1 MVMILPPRFSG
12 QAMKSSRRF
21 RSLHLLSLLVLG
33 MLAWTGKTAS
43 AEWPFDLPRR
53 PELPTLAESS
63 WCENPVDLFILA
75 RLKEKGLSPSRQAT
89 RRMLIR
95 RLSVDLTGLLPS
107 PGEVKQFL
115 NDPAPD
121 AWPRLVDRFLGS
133 PRYGE
138 HWGQH
143 WLDVVRYADSDG
155 FEYDDPRPFAWRYRD
170 WVIQSLNS
178 DKSFQRFV
186 REQVAGDEIYPSD
199 LDALVATGMQRLG
212 PLRLN
217 AGMQDEEKNRQEVL
231 TEMTDNIGSAFLGLT
246 IACARCHDH
255 KFDAFS
261 QQDYFRL
268 QSFFAAT
275 QPVDVTLASEQ
286 QQQQHTAELEKW
298 QHRFDKATSQ
308 LEELREKYRSQVTD
322 RLLAKLPAPVQA
334 AVRKEPEERTA
345 DESRLVAEADGVL
358 KLTEE
363 AVDMAITGTPQDAVQ
378 LKVIREELAQ
388 LINSRPEAPLT
399 VMAAIDPPGTV
410 PATHVLNRGEP
421 GKRLDEVQPTF
432 PGMLTTTTIP
442 TIQPVSLGEGE
453 SPGRRRALAD
463 WIASAENPLTA
474 RVFVNRLWHHHLG
487 HGIVATPND
496 FGAMGAAASH
506 PELLDY
512 LTAELIDSGWSI
524 KQLHRLILLSATYRQ
539 QSELRENATRVDP
552 ENKYLWRAHRRR
564 MDAEVIRDTVLQVSG
579 QLDLEAGGPAVRLPL
594 HPEIARLQYKGT
606 WYPHPDPSQHMRR
619 SIYVFVKRNNRPPLL
634 ENFDSPSTL
643 ASCGE
648 RSTSTHAG
656 QALSMMNS
664 AFLQKQSLLLARR
677 LGDGQK
683 REESIR
689 KIYRLA
695 LSRSPTRQEL
705 RLGLQYLAEQE
716 RLIAEDHR
724 QYVPGEDHALLA
736 LAEYCQV
743 ILNLD
748 EFLYVE

>member
-1 MVMILPPRFSG
+1 MN
-12 QAMKSSRRF
+12 SSRGF
-21 RSLHLLSLLVLG
+21 RPLFLLSLLVAG
-33 MLAWTGKTAS
+33 MVTLSAEMAS
-43 AEWPFDLPRR
+43 GEWPFDTPRR
-53 PELPTLAESS
+53 PALPTPGESA
-63 WCENPVDLFILA
+63 WATNPVDLFVLE
-75 RLKEKGLSPSRQAT
+75 RLDNNGLSPSGRAG
-89 RRMLIR
+89 RRTLIR
-95 RLSVDLTGLLPS
+95 RLSIDLTGLLPS
-107 PGEVKQFL
+107 PGNVQRFVQ
-115 NDPAPD
+115 DPSPD
-121 AWPRLVDRFLGS
+121 AWPQLVERLLAS

-138 HWGQH
+138 RWGQH

-170 WVIQSLNS
+170 WVIKSLNR

-199 LDALVATGMQRLG
+199 MEALVATGMQRLG

-231 TEMTDNIGSAFLGLT
+231 TEMTDNIGAAFLGLT

-275 QPVDVTLASEQ
+275 QPVDVTMASEQ
-286 QQQQHTAELEKW
+286 QQQQHAAELEKW
-298 QHRFDKATSQ
+298 QHGFDKATSR
-308 LEELREKYRSQVTD
+308 LEELRARYRSQVTD
-322 RLLAKLPAPVQA
+322 RLLAQLPAPVQA
-334 AVRKEPEERTA
+334 AVRKAAAERTA
-345 DESRLVAEADGVL
+345 DEARLVAEADGIL

-363 AVDMAITGTPQDAVQ
+363 AVDMAVAAVPEDAVQ
-378 LKVIREELAQ
+378 LGEIQQELAQ
-388 LINSRPEAPLT
+388 LANSRPEAPLT
-399 VMAAIDPPGTV
+399 VMAAIDPPGSV
-410 PATHVLNRGEP
+410 PLTHVLNRGEP
-421 GKRLDEVQPTF
+421 GKHLDEVQPTF
-432 PGMLTTTTIP
+432 PGMLVTSQVESTP
-442 TIQPVSLGEGE
+442 RIQPVSLSAGE
-453 SPGRRRALAD
+453 SPGRRRALAN
-463 WIASAENPLTA
+463 WLSSAQNPLTA
-474 RVFVNRLWHHHLG
+474 RVFVNRLWHHHMG
-487 HGIVATPND
+487 HGIVSTPND
-496 FGAMGAAASH
+496 FGAMGAAPSH
-506 PELLDY
+506 PQLLDW

-524 KQLHRLILLSATYRQ
+524 KHLHRLILLSATYQ
-539 QSELRENATRVDP
+539 QKSEQRESAARVDP

-564 MDAEVIRDTVLQVSG
+564 MDAEVIRDTLLQVSG
-579 QLDLEAGGPAVRLPL
+579 QLNLHAGGPAVRLPL

-606 WYPHPDPSQHMRR
+606 WYPHPDLSQHARR

-664 AFLQKQSLLLARR
+664 AFLQQQSLALAGR
-677 LGDGQK
+677 LDTGQAAAI
-683 REESIR
+683 RE
-689 KIYRLA
+689 IYQLA
-695 LSRSPTRQEL
+695 LSRPPTRQEL
-705 RLGLQYLAEQE
+705 RLGQQYLAGQE
-716 RLIAEDHR
+716 RLIASESWVQDASTN
-724 QYVPGEDHALLA
+724 PALLA

>member
-1 MVMILPPRFSG
+1 MN
-12 QAMKSSRRF
+12 SSRGF
-21 RSLHLLSLLVLG
+21 RPLFLLPLLVAG
-33 MLAWTGKTAS
+33 MLTLS
-43 AEWPFDLPRR
+43 AETVCGEWPFDAPRR
-53 PELPTLAESS
+53 PELPTPSEST
-63 WCENPVDLFILA
+63 WADNPVDLFVLE
-75 RLKEKGLSPSRQAT
+75 RLGQNELSPSGRAD
-89 RRMLIR
+89 RRTLIR
-95 RLSVDLTGLLPS
+95 RLSIDLAGLLPS
-107 PGEVKQFL
+107 PEEVQQFVI
-115 NDPAPD
+115 DPSPD
-121 AWPRLVDRFLGS
+121 AWSRLVERLLAS

-138 HWGQH
+138 RWGQH

-170 WVIQSLNS
+170 WVIKSLNT

-231 TEMTDNIGSAFLGLT
+231 TEMTDNIGAAFLGLT

-298 QHRFDKATSQ
+298 QQQLDEASGQ
-308 LEELREKYRSQVTD
+308 LEKLREKYRGQVTD
-322 RLLAKLPAPVQA
+322 RLLVKLPAPVQA
-334 AVRKEPEERTA
+334 AVKKEPAERTV
-345 DESRLVAEADGVL
+345 DEARLVAEADGIL
-358 KLTEE
+358 KVTEE
-363 AVDMAITGTPQDAVQ
+363 AVDMAISRIPGDAVQ
-378 LKVIREELAQ
+378 LKAIQQELAQ
-388 LINSRPEAPLT
+388 LANSRPEAPLT

-410 PATHVLNRGEP
+410 PVTHVLSRGEP
-421 GKRLDEVQPTF
+421 GKHLDEVQPTF
-432 PGMLTTTTIP
+432 PGMLATSKAGSTP
-442 TIQPVSLGEGE
+442 RIQPVPLPSGE

-463 WIASAENPLTA
+463 WLSSAQNPLTA
-474 RVFVNRLWHHHLG
+474 RVFVNRLWHHHMG
-487 HGIVATPND
+487 HGIVSTPND

-506 PELLDY
+506 PQLLDY

-524 KQLHRLILLSATYRQ
+524 KHLHRLILLSATYQ
-539 QSELRENATRVDP
+539 QKSEQRENAARVDA

-564 MDAEVIRDTVLQVSG
+564 MDAEVIRDTLLQVSG
-579 QLDLEAGGPAVRLPL
+579 QLNLHAGGPAVRLPL

-606 WYPHPDPSQHMRR
+606 WYPHPDLSQHARR

-664 AFLQKQSLLLARR
+664 AFLQQQSLVLARR
-677 LGDGQK
+677 LDTGQDRAEAI
-683 REESIR
+683 RE
-689 KIYRLA
+689 IYQLA
-695 LSRSPTRQEL
+695 LSRPPTRQEL
-705 RLGLQYLAEQE
+705 RIGQQYLAGQEQ
-716 RLIAEDHR
+716 LIAEDHR
-724 QYVPGEDHALLA
+724 QYVPGKDPALLA

>member
-1 MVMILPPRFSG
+1 
-12 QAMKSSRRF
+12 
-21 RSLHLLSLLVLG
+21 
-33 MLAWTGKTAS
+33 
-43 AEWPFDLPRR
+43 
-53 PELPTLAESS
+53 
-63 WCENPVDLFILA
+63 
-75 RLKEKGLSPSRQAT
+75 
-89 RRMLIR
+89 
-95 RLSVDLTGLLPS
+95 
-107 PGEVKQFL
+107 
-115 NDPAPD
+115 
-121 AWPRLVDRFLGS
+121 
-133 PRYGE
+133 
-138 HWGQH
+138 
-143 WLDVVRYADSDG
+143 VVRYADSDG

-170 WVIQSLNS
+170 WVIKSLNS

-186 REQVAGDEIYPSD
+186 REQVAGDEIYPLD
-199 LDALVATGMQRLG
+199 LEALVATGMQRLG

-231 TEMTDNIGSAFLGLT
+231 TEMTDNIGAAFLGLT

-298 QHRFDKATSQ
+298 QQQFDEVTGQ
-308 LEELREKYRSQVTD
+308 LDELREKYRNQVTD

-334 AVRKEPEERTA
+334 AVKKEPAERTA
-345 DESRLVAEADGVL
+345 DEARLVAEADGIL
-358 KLTEE
+358 KVTEE
-363 AVDMAITGTPQDAVQ
+363 AVDMAIARIPGDAVQ
-378 LKVIREELAQ
+378 LDAVREKLAR
-388 LINSRPEAPLT
+388 LANSRPEAPLT

-410 PATHVLNRGEP
+410 PATHVLSRGEP
-421 GKRLDEVQPTF
+421 GKRLDEVQPSF
-432 PGMLTTTTIP
+432 PGMLVTS
-442 TIQPVSLGEGE
+442 PVATAPVIEPISLAEGE

-463 WIASAENPLTA
+463 WLSSAQNPLTA

-496 FGAMGAAASH
+496 FGAMGASASH
-506 PELLDY
+506 PQLLDW

-524 KQLHRLILLSATYRQ
+524 KHVHRLILLSATYQQ
-539 QSELRENATRVDP
+539 QSEEREGAARVDAK
-552 ENKYLWRAHRRR
+552 NKYLWRAHRRR

-579 QLDLEAGGPAVRLPL
+579 QLNLEAGGPAVRLPL

-606 WYPHPDPSQHMRR
+606 WYPHPDLSQHARR
-619 SIYVFVKRNNRPPLL
+619 SIFVFVKRNNRPPLL

-664 AFLQKQSLLLARR
+664 AFLQEQSLILARR
-677 LGDGQK
+677 LDDSQDRAEAI
-683 REESIR
+683 RE
-689 KIYRLA
+689 IYQLA
-695 LSRSPTRQEL
+695 LSRPPTRQEL
-705 RLGLQYLAEQE
+705 RLGGQYLAEQE
-716 RLIAEDHR
+716 RLIAEEHR

-748 EFLYVE
+748 EFLYIE

>member
-1 MVMILPPRFSG
+1 MN
-12 QAMKSSRRF
+12 SSCGF
-21 RSLHLLSLLVLG
+21 RSLFLLPLLVAG
-33 MLAWTGKTAS
+33 MLTLPGQTVCG
-43 AEWPFDLPRR
+43 EWPFDAPRR
-53 PELPTLAESS
+53 PELPTPSESA
-63 WCENPVDLFILA
+63 WAENPIDLFVLQ
-75 RLKEKGLSPSRQAT
+75 RLGENGLSPSDRAD
-89 RRMLIR
+89 RRTLIR
-95 RLSVDLTGLLPS
+95 RLSIDLAGLLPS
-107 PGEVKQFL
+107 PEEVQQFV
-115 NDPAPD
+115 NDPLPD
-121 AWPRLVDRFLGS
+121 AWSRLVERLLAS

-138 HWGQH
+138 RWGQH

-170 WVIQSLNS
+170 WVIKSLNT

-199 LDALVATGMQRLG
+199 MDALVATGMQRLG

-231 TEMTDNIGSAFLGLT
+231 TEMTDNIGAAFLGLT

-286 QQQQHTAELEKW
+286 QQQQHTADLEKW
-298 QHRFDKATSQ
+298 QQQLDEATGQ
-308 LEELREKYRSQVTD
+308 LEKLREKYRSQVTD
-322 RLLAKLPAPVQA
+322 RLLEKLPAPVQA
-334 AVRKEPEERTA
+334 AVRKEPAERTVN
-345 DESRLVAEADGVL
+345 ESRLVAEADGIL
-358 KLTEE
+358 KVTEE
-363 AVDMAITGTPQDAVQ
+363 AVDMAVARAPGDAVQ
-378 LKVIREELAQ
+378 LKAIHLKLAQ
-388 LINSRPEAPLT
+388 LANSRPEAPLT

-410 PATHVLNRGEP
+410 PVTHVLNRGEP
-421 GKRLDEVQPTF
+421 GKHLGEVQPTF
-432 PGMLTTTTIP
+432 PGMLATSQAASTP
-442 TIQPVSLGEGE
+442 TIQPIPLPAGE

-463 WIASAENPLTA
+463 WLSSAENPLTA
-474 RVFVNRLWHHHLG
+474 RVFVNRLWHHHMG
-487 HGIVATPND
+487 HGIVSTPND

-506 PELLDY
+506 PQLLDY
-512 LTAELIDSGWSI
+512 LTAELVDSGWSI
-524 KQLHRLILLSATYRQ
+524 KHLHRLILLSATYQQ
-539 QSELRENATRVDP
+539 QSQERESAARVDA

-564 MDAEVIRDTVLQVSG
+564 MDAEVIRDTLLQVSG
-579 QLDLEAGGPAVRLPL
+579 QLNLHIGGPAVRLPL

-606 WYPHPDPSQHMRR
+606 WYPHPDLSQHARR

-664 AFLQKQSLLLARR
+664 AFLQEQSLLLARR
-677 LGDGQK
+677 LDTGQDQAGTI
-683 REESIR
+683 RSI
-689 KIYRLA
+689 YQLA
-695 LSRSPTRQEL
+695 LARPPTRQEL
-705 RLGLQYLAEQE
+705 RLGGQYLAEQE

>member
-1 MVMILPPRFSG
+1 MN
-12 QAMKSSRRF
+12 SSRGF
-21 RSLHLLSLLVLG
+21 RPLFLLSLLVAGLLTLPAETVCG
-33 MLAWTGKTAS
+33 
-43 AEWPFDLPRR
+43 EWPFDAPKR
-53 PELPTLAESS
+53 PELPTSSEST
-63 WCENPVDLFILA
+63 WADNPIDLFVLE
-75 RLKEKGLSPSRQAT
+75 RLGENGLSPSDRAS
-89 RRMLIR
+89 RRTLIR
-95 RLSVDLTGLLPS
+95 RLSIDLAGLLPS
-107 PGEVKQFL
+107 PEEVQQFV
-115 NDPAPD
+115 NDPSPD
-121 AWPRLVDRFLGS
+121 AWSRLVERLLAS

-138 HWGQH
+138 RWGQH

-170 WVIQSLNS
+170 WVIKSLNR

-231 TEMTDNIGSAFLGLT
+231 TEMTDNIGAAFLGLT

-298 QHRFDKATSQ
+298 QHRLDEATGQ
-308 LEELREKYRSQVTD
+308 LEKLREKYRSQVTD
-322 RLLAKLPAPVQA
+322 RLLEKLPAPVQA
-334 AVRKEPEERTA
+334 AVRKEPAERTA
-345 DESRLVAEADGVL
+345 DDARLVAEADGIL
-358 KLTEE
+358 KVTEE
-363 AVDMAITGTPQDAVQ
+363 AVDMAISRIPGDAVQ
-378 LKVIREELAQ
+378 LKAIQQELAQ
-388 LINSRPEAPLT
+388 LSNSRPEAPLT

-410 PATHVLNRGEP
+410 PATHVLSRGEP
-421 GKRLDEVQPTF
+421 GKHLDEVQPTF
-432 PGMLTTTTIP
+432 PGMLATATIP
-442 TIQPVSLGEGE
+442 TIKPVSLGEGK
-453 SPGRRRALAD
+453 SPGRRRALAN
-463 WIASAENPLTA
+463 WLSSAQNPLTA
-474 RVFVNRLWHHHLG
+474 RVFVNRLWHHHMG
-487 HGIVATPND
+487 HGIVSTPND

-506 PELLDY
+506 PQLLDY
-512 LTAELIDSGWSI
+512 LTAELIDSDWSI
-524 KQLHRLILLSATYRQ
+524 KHLHRLILLSATYQ
-539 QSELRENATRVDP
+539 QKSEQRESAARVDA

-564 MDAEVIRDTVLQVSG
+564 MDAEVIRDTLLQVSG
-579 QLDLEAGGPAVRLPL
+579 QLNLEAGGPAVRLPL

-606 WYPHPDPSQHMRR
+606 WYPHPDLSQHARR

-664 AFLQKQSLLLARR
+664 AFLQQQSLALARR
-677 LGDGQK
+677 LDGSQDRAAAI
-683 REESIR
+683 RE
-689 KIYRLA
+689 IYQLSLA
-695 LSRSPTRQEL
+695 RPPTRQEL
-705 RLGLQYLAEQE
+705 RLGQQYLAGQE
-716 RLIAEDHR
+716 RLISEDHR
-724 QYVPGEDHALLA
+724 QYVSGEDPALLA